1 MALVARSLAHPSG
14 RGRRI
19 LKTVGALLAVVLAA
33 GPGAAAVDVDLQR
46 YALAERAGAIVPVG
60 GRAYAERRTPDGPE
74 IPLTGATVVAMPW
87 SETLTRRLQQLKEG
101 ARASAAAY
109 RETAAL
115 MQRARE
121 AYETELQAA
130 GEPDLVRTAVVDPRG
145 RFDLGRL
152 PAGRWLIIATSE
164 SFHETSGPRAERK
177 DREMYSPRPRLVG
190 FHTRAVWLRDVA
202 VVAEPVELELT
213 DRNIWFTGVVEQRV
227 VDPVPGRR

>member
-14 RGRRI
+14 RGRRV
-19 LKTVGALLAVVLAA
+19 LKAVPAVLAIVLAA

-46 YALAERAGAIVPVG
+46 YALAERAGAVVPVG
-60 GRAYAERRTPDGPE
+60 GRAYAERRTPGGPE

-87 SETLTRRLQQLKEG
+87 SEALSRRLQQLREG

-109 RETAAL
+109 REAATL

-121 AYETELQAA
+121 AYEAELEAA

-164 SFHETSGPRAERK
+164 RFHGTSAPRAERK
-177 DREMYSPRPRLVG
+177 DRPMYTPRPRLVG
-190 FHTRAVWLRDVA
+190 FHAREVWVRDIAVG
-202 VVAEPVELELT
+202 AEPVELELT

-227 VDPVPGRR
+227 LDPVPGRR